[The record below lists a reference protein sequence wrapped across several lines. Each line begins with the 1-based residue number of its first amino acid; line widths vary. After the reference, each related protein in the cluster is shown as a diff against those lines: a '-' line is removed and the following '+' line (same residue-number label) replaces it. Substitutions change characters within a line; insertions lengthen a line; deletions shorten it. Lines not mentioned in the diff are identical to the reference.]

1 MSARIR
7 THTHVRFQART
18 HALRANPR
26 AHTRKRTQ
34 DFKHGRT
41 HSTNT
46 QARTHPRT
54 RNYARAHPRTHA
66 RTVERTHAQT
76 HTRTHVRHSRSHAL
90 HAHARTHFIRT
101 LARARTQTR
110 TWYMHARKHLRTDIL
125 LQTQHIVVKRMHA
138 RMHAYSRT
146 QTVARLHCAR
156 RNAHGRTDLRA
167 HAISH
172 LPSACTNKRTYT
184 RTDESKIP
192 STGARTPYEGTRA
205 RIQARTQALTH
216 PRTHK

>member
-1 MSARIR
+1 ML
-7 THTHVRFQART
+7 THTHANARKISSTDART
-18 HALRANPR
+18 AQ
-26 AHTRKRTQ
+26 TRKHGLTHAHAITHVRT
-34 DFKHGRT
+34 HGRT
-41 HSTNT
+41 HAPLN
-46 QARTHPRT
+46 ARTHKRI
-54 RNYARAHPRTHA
+54 HA
-66 RTVERTHAQT
+66 RTFATHA
-76 HTRTHVRHSRSHAL
+76 H
-90 HAHARTHFIRT
+90 THFIRT

-192 STGARTPYEGTRA
+192 STGARTAYEGTRA

-216 PRTHK
+216 PRTRK

>member
-1 MSARIR
+1 MRAQI
-7 THTHVRFQART
+7 HVRLNAYVY
-18 HALRANPR
+18 
-26 AHTRKRTQ
+26 AH
-34 DFKHGRT
+34 
-41 HSTNT
+41 
-46 QARTHPRT
+46 
-54 RNYARAHPRTHA
+54 ARARMYIRTHA
-66 RTVERTHAQT
+66 RTHAPLNARTHERIY
-76 HTRTHVRHSRSHAL
+76 TRTHTT
-90 HAHARTHFIRT
+90 HARTHFIRT
-101 LARARTQTR
+101 IARARTQTR

-125 LQTQHIVVKRMHA
+125 LQTQHIMHA
-138 RMHAYSRT
+138 RMHSYSRT

-172 LPSACTNKRTYT
+172 LPSACTNRRTYT
-184 RTDESKIP
+184 HTDESKIP